1 MGTCRAPVGGGH
13 QELHRLP
20 RGHRHPPT
28 TTTKRSYSFARGG
41 CVPVSKPLKLIAPV
55 ATGPS
60 PPRKLGEHGGA
71 LWSRVMTDYQIADAG
86 GVELLAQA
94 CGALDRAEA
103 LRARIDA
110 DGEIIDTP
118 SGPKAHPGLKDEL
131 GNRAFVTRCIARLG
145 LDVEPVQRIGRPAA
159 RGYTGD

>member
-1 MGTCRAPVGGGH
+1 M
-13 QELHRLP
+13 
-20 RGHRHPPT
+20 
-28 TTTKRSYSFARGG
+28 
-41 CVPVSKPLKLIAPV
+41 SKPLKLIAPDP
-55 ATGPS
+55 TGPA

-71 LWSRVMTDYQIADAG
+71 LWSRVMADYQIADAG

-118 SGPKAHPGLKDEL
+118 GGPKAHPGLKDEL

-145 LDVEPVQRIGRPAA
+145 LDVEPVQRVGRPAA
-159 RGYTGD
+159 RGYTGY